1 MTNDGGFGAPQYQE
15 QPDPYATQAQAQP
28 DPYAAQQNP
37 YTTQAQGPAQ
47 AQFRPQDQNLP
58 QYQAPPQG
66 YAVPQ
71 YQAAGQVVLPK
82 NPALGVILS
91 FFIPGLGSMVNGDG
105 ARGAI
110 ILGVYVIGWVLALF
124 LIGIPILFGAWV
136 WGMVDGYLSAQRWN
150 LAHGITS

>member
-1 MTNDGGFGAPQYQE
+1 MSSDDGFGAPQYRPQE
-15 QPDPYATQAQAQP
+15 DPYGAQP
-28 DPYAAQQNP
+28 
-37 YTTQAQGPAQ
+37 QGPAQ
-47 AQFRPQDQNLP
+47 AQVRPQDQGMP
-58 QYQAPPQG
+58 QYQDAPQGYGAPQG

-110 ILGVYVIGWVLALF
+110 ILGVYVVGWILALF

-136 WGMVDGYLSAQRWN
+136 WGLVDGYLSAQRWN